1 MAYIFWKGIRSS
13 FKFQLVVDLIFF
25 FIFVKLLLYYLM
37 PTVLRII
44 SDYQFLKIDRVDPIE
59 LVYVYGIEFISW
71 MFWLLTLYLIFKL
84 IGRDR
89 QNSMKISNYMNH
101 NRRMSITLL
110 YIITFG
116 FIAIN
121 ISRMF
126 NYSSFYLDIFQTL
139 FYSAGLASGPFLLVT
154 ALKFYNKKLFFLGV
168 VSTIFSIAYIGTRGA
183 LVYALIF
190 ICYLVFFVVKS
201 NRQKILAITFIAM
214 FSGFYFIF
222 SGLPNPTLSLD
233 ENGEVSIEST
243 ISTKKLSGRSPY
255 EEIEW
260 RFGAQTR
267 LGVSFIRLYNRGEG
281 AGINPIKHSFLG
293 FLPRSINPDKPIP
306 STLIA
311 DDIYSQGM
319 YMAYRDIHGYDT
331 FSMVEFPTGGHFY
344 WEFGLFGVI
353 FLSVISAVYI
363 GVTSPL
369 LSRLGPVSIPLVV
382 AIFKPWGFMD
392 PKIWISEA
400 ILQIY
405 QIILPLL
412 LLILILKLIFFLKV
426 VAWNFLLVS
435 SKGRVNY
442 KKRGLE

>member
-1 MAYIFWKGIRSS
+1 
-13 FKFQLVVDLIFF
+13 
-25 FIFVKLLLYYLM
+25 
-37 PTVLRII
+37 
-44 SDYQFLKIDRVDPIE
+44 
-59 LVYVYGIEFISW
+59 
-71 MFWLLTLYLIFKL
+71 
-84 IGRDR
+84 
-89 QNSMKISNYMNH
+89 
-101 NRRMSITLL
+101 
-110 YIITFG
+110 
-116 FIAIN
+116 
-121 ISRMF
+121 
-126 NYSSFYLDIFQTL
+126 
-139 FYSAGLASGPFLLVT
+139 
-154 ALKFYNKKLFFLGV
+154 
-168 VSTIFSIAYIGTRGA
+168 
-183 LVYALIF
+183 
-190 ICYLVFFVVKS
+190 
-201 NRQKILAITFIAM
+201 
-214 FSGFYFIF
+214 
-222 SGLPNPTLSLD
+222 
-233 ENGEVSIEST
+233 
-243 ISTKKLSGRSPY
+243 
-255 EEIEW
+255 
-260 RFGAQTR
+260 
-267 LGVSFIRLYNRGEG
+267 
-281 AGINPIKHSFLG
+281 
-293 FLPRSINPDKPIP
+293 
-306 STLIA
+306 
-311 DDIYSQGM
+311 M